1 MPGISSGS
9 FVGSVGSGVS
19 GDFLGS
25 LADAE
30 VSSSSCSLVWDS
42 CSVSGNS
49 LCSLCDTGVSSSSC
63 SLVWDSS
70 SVSGSG
76 SERGSLV
83 FCCSFLDVSN
93 FPQGFFFL
101 SGNRNP
107 LLLVDTGEVAWLE
120 VPDRGLVLVFFLWV
134 AVLYEGCRLVNY
146 RWC

>member
-1 MPGISSGS
+1 MSRGCSGSFKGSSGVPGISSGS
-9 FVGSVGSGVS
+9 FVVSVGSGVS
-19 GDFLGS
+19 GGSLGS
-25 LADAE
+25 LGDTG
-30 VSSSSCSLVWDS
+30 VLSSSCLLIWDS
-42 CSVSGNS
+42 C
-49 LCSLCDTGVSSSSC
+49 
-63 SLVWDSS
+63 

-120 VPDRGLVLVFFLWV
+120 VPDRGLVLVFFFRV
-134 AVLYEGCRLVNY
+134 AVLYERCRLVNY
-146 RWC
+146 GRCALG